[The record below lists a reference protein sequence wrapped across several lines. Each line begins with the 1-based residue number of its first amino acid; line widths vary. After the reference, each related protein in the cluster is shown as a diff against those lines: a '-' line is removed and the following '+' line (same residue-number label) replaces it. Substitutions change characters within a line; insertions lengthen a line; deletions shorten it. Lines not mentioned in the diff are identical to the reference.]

1 MYSKVEK
8 HLTDRSSL
16 MEVVWRDMSEEFI
29 RQYKNYESLIK
40 TCYPGHKISLEFT
53 EQDIC
58 EFFGEIAQLH

>member
-1 MYSKVEK
+1 
-8 HLTDRSSL
+8 